1 MTATTATHL
10 PNGVLCFDAPIG
22 TDQVTAFVS
31 ESSLRARY
39 GSLAL
44 ACDDVAQMYQLQ
56 QCEIVAAVV
65 RRIRAGAR
73 QPVVLRVSDL

>member
-1 MTATTATHL
+1 MTASHL
-10 PNGVLCFDAPIG
+10 RHEPDGVLCFDAPIG
-22 TDQVTAFVS
+22 GDQVTAFVS

-39 GSLAL
+39 GSLAV
-44 ACDDVAQMYQLQ
+44 ACDDVAQMYQLH

-73 QPVVLRVSDL
+73 EPVVLRVSDL